1 MINEYNFND
10 VLFAEKDKLL
20 SRIQTIDILLG
31 GSQKTIKQNT
41 KTKPQIEIPESYNSN
56 LTWES
61 KCLFVINKNISSYS
75 SEIVNEISKYEE
87 NPDKKKIAKSISQAL
102 VKLKK
107 ANKIKTPIT
116 TGRKLNYEI
125 NVE

>member
-10 VLFAEKDKLL
+10 VLFAEKNRLL
-20 SRIQTIDILLG
+20 CRIQTIDILLG
-31 GSQKTIKQNT
+31 ENLKPIKQDT
-41 KTKPQIEIPESYNSN
+41 KTKTQIEIPGSYNPN

-61 KCLFVINKNISSYS
+61 KCLFVINKNVSVYS
-75 SEIVNEISKYEE
+75 AEIVDQLSKFED

-125 NVE
+125 NI